1 MQPSA
6 DQNAVPN
13 VEILTFSV
21 SDHEYSIDIKSVREI
36 RGWTETTRLPRAPDY
51 IHGVINLRGIVLP
64 VVDLSARLGFE
75 DANPSSRSVIIV
87 AETKSDSIGIQVDA
101 VSDIIAV
108 STSDIQ
114 PPPKVSDKDGQ
125 DFISGITVIEDKIIR
140 MLDIGEIT
148 R

>member
-1 MQPSA
+1 MQASA
-6 DQNAVPN
+6 DQNAVPD

-36 RGWTETTRLPRAPDY
+36 RGWTETTRLPMAPDY

-75 DANPSSRSVIIV
+75 DAKPSSRSVIIV
-87 AETKSDSIGIQVDA
+87 AESKSDSIGIQVDA

-108 STSDIQ
+108 PTSDIQ
-114 PPPKVSDKDGQ
+114 PPPKVSDTEGQ
-125 DFISGITVIEDKIIR
+125 DFISGVTVIEDKIIR